1 MKYMIRKR
9 PFLCQAEIIRDYFHE
24 RQGGTKMT
32 WYPDRDEYVT
42 LKDEEE
48 L

>member
-9 PFLCQAEIIRDYFHE
+9 PFLIKQEIERDYRHQKE
-24 RQGGTKMT
+24 GGTKMT

-42 LKDEEE
+42 LETDEE
-48 L
+48 